1 MQDIPIFTT
10 QYGAASL
17 ILKQV
22 PYRGTA
28 YIMFQDSLDPEE
40 LLKECISFCQAAGAE
55 QVYASGHSFLE
66 RYPIHTTVLRMT
78 CSKDSLPDTDA
89 ALFPVQEQTLEQW
102 RTLYNRKMDGV
113 DNSAYLTV
121 ADAKQMLSRGD
132 GYFVHREGTLL
143 GIGIAGGETVDAV
156 ISAVPGAGR
165 DVLLA
170 LSHAVFSEAVSV
182 EVAST
187 NERAIRLYRS
197 LGFVPI
203 AELSRWYKII

>member
-17 ILKQV
+17 IFKQI

-28 YIMFQDSLDPEE
+28 YIKFQDSLDPEE
-40 LLKECISFCQAAGAE
+40 LLKECVSFCQAAGAE
-55 QVYASGHSFLE
+55 RVYASGHSFLE

-89 ALFPVQEQTLEQW
+89 SLFPAQEQTLDQW

-121 ADAKQMLSRGD
+121 ADAKQMLSRGN
-132 GYFVHREGTLL
+132 GYFVHRDGTLL
-143 GIGIAGGETVDAV
+143 GIGIAGGETIDAV

-170 LSHAVFSEAVSV
+170 LSHACFAETISV

-187 NERAIRLYRS
+187 NERAVRLYRS
-197 LGFVPI
+197 LGFVPSV
-203 AELSRWYKII
+203 ELSRWYKII

>member
-1 MQDIPIFTT
+1 MRDIPVFTT

-17 ILKQV
+17 TLKEI
-22 PYRGTA
+22 PYRGMA
-28 YIMFQDSLDPEE
+28 YIKIQDSQDPEE
-40 LLKECISFCQAAGAE
+40 LLKECLSFCRAAGAE
-55 QVYASGHSFLE
+55 HVYASGHRHLE
-66 RYPIHTTVLRMT
+66 NYPLHASVLRMT
-78 CSKDSLPDTDA
+78 CAKDSLPDTDA
-89 ALFPVQEQTLEQW
+89 ALFPVQEQTLEEW
-102 RTLYNRKMDGV
+102 RSLYNEKMAGI
-113 DNSAYLTV
+113 DNSAYMTI
-121 ADAKQMLSRGD
+121 ADAKQMLSRAD
-132 GYFVHREGTLL
+132 AYFVHREGTLL

-187 NERAIRLYRS
+187 NKRAIRLYRS